1 MLMVARL
8 SFVVVICGRGIGVTR
23 QRSIAWR
30 EGARGPEGGLAI
42 RHLRRASER
51 RQWICREDGCTHRL
65 SRIVLHERADR
76 GDHDLMPSLVGKG
89 TSGVPRG
96 ALWASREPGRVVSGR
111 DSATRKQK
119 VDARDVSEVSLRLPR
134 DSG

>member
-30 EGARGPEGGLAI
+30 EGARGPEGGVAI
-42 RHLRRASER
+42 RHLQERAHRR
-51 RQWICREDGCTHRL
+51 WICRFDGCTHRL

-96 ALWASREPGRVVSGR
+96 ALWASREPARVVSGR

-119 VDARDVSEVSLRLPR
+119 VDARLET
-134 DSG
+134 